1 MTIVARTT
9 KKELTKQHR
18 ANFIL
23 TWSSTLIKEIGDI
36 FHHNFKD
43 GMRVHPIKYKGVNLS
58 ETTNT

>member
-1 MTIVARTT
+1 MTIVVRIA
-9 KKELTKQHR
+9 KNELIKQHR

-23 TWSSTLIKEIGDI
+23 TWSSTLIREIGDR

-43 GMRVHPIKYKGVNLS
+43 MMRVHLTKYKGVNLS